1 MDTKMTKLTLLIWC
15 AFYYPTLIKNHFK
28 LTMVFFMNRLTIS
41 LSWKYFSQFTRKK
54 KSRNG
59 LVVRVNTSKI
69 SGAYKTSHKHLS
81 NVDQLISSNT
91 VPMGDHAPQSSD
103 SICFVENKYFSYTTN
118 MPPFPFMYYL
128 KS

>member
-1 MDTKMTKLTLLIWC
+1 MYVCEYVRVYLFFWSLLDEGSKLKWPTKMTKLTLLIWC
-15 AFYYPTLIKNHFK
+15 PFYYPTLIKNHFK

-81 NVDQLISSNT
+81 NVDQLISSNKYLLKNSIL
-91 VPMGDHAPQSSD
+91 PQATS
-103 SICFVENKYFSYTTN
+103 
-118 MPPFPFMYYL
+118 P
-128 KS
+128 